1 MTRAVGLISGTSVD
15 GIDAVLVELTG
26 LGRNL
31 EIQLLAGETY
41 PYPEGL
47 RQQILRV
54 CGGEAISCADLAALD
69 DAIALVFAE
78 AALRIQQGQEPAEL
92 IGSHGQTVFHRPPP
106 TRYSSAIPLND
117 RLSDPSGTL
126 GYSLQLGRGAVIA
139 QTTGIPTVSN
149 FRVADLAVGGQGAP
163 LVSILDAYVLSHPDY
178 NRCIQNIG
186 GIGNVTYLPRTA
198 SPSGTSGKRAIAPK
212 PNLDSDILGW
222 DTGPG
227 NTLLDLAVQQFS
239 EGIKTYDHNGQWAA
253 QGQPCIELVE
263 RWLQQ
268 DFFHQPPP
276 KSTGREHFGLDYLQQ
291 CLVEAEALDLKPAD
305 ILATL
310 TELTVAA
317 IVQSYYRFLP
327 RLPDQILLCGGGCH
341 NLYLRQRLE
350 MLLYPIPVLTTA
362 AANLDV
368 NFKEAIAFALLADL
382 RIQNIPG
389 NLPQV
394 TGASTAVLLGE
405 VHYPRISDF

>member
-1 MTRAVGLISGTSVD
+1 M
-15 GIDAVLVELTG
+15 
-26 LGRNL
+26 
-31 EIQLLAGETY
+31 
-41 PYPEGL
+41 
-47 RQQILRV
+47 
-54 CGGEAISCADLAALD
+54 
-69 DAIALVFAE
+69 
-78 AALRIQQGQEPAEL
+78 
-92 IGSHGQTVFHRPPP
+92 
-106 TRYSSAIPLND
+106 
-117 RLSDPSGTL
+117 
-126 GYSLQLGRGAVIA
+126 
-139 QTTGIPTVSN
+139 
-149 FRVADLAVGGQGAP
+149 
-163 LVSILDAYVLSHPDY
+163 
-178 NRCIQNIG
+178 
-186 GIGNVTYLPRTA
+186 
-198 SPSGTSGKRAIAPK
+198 
-212 PNLDSDILGW
+212 DSDILGW